1 MIQNQGLSCG
11 SVGYYNH
18 FQLFSFISVF
28 CRFRLSSSSDLSDF
42 FFISPLQSLSQRISI
57 KDAALIRIVWLY
69 QRNNQKP

>member
-28 CRFRLSSSSDLSDF
+28 CRFRLSSSSDF